1 MALAELLDART
12 RPGTLYEKLE
22 DRKVRCFACAH
33 RCVIFD
39 GKRGICQV
47 RFNKDGTLYVPWG
60 YVSSLGLDPIE
71 KKPFYHVLPGA
82 RTLTFGMLGCDLHC
96 PYCLAPGTR
105 IATTRGM
112 TSIEN
117 LFRQSERVIY
127 DGKAEIAFPQGLI
140 VYTHTGQAR
149 QVRAIFRHR
158 YEGPMLRIYPAFLPP
173 LECTPDHRLLA
184 IPKPKRGRQPQQPS
198 MVRAEQLTR
207 DHCLAVPKKLSCS
220 REVVL
225 DVPQLLFSLVEPA
238 RMRRELTGHLITR
251 LVGLTTQG
259 LKPLKIG
266 VQLGRSRSWVDRV
279 QRKLATGTWQLQDLQ
294 RYDGKVIIEGGYARL
309 FNEHAPGIP
318 QHLPLDTRLAR
329 LLGYYCAEGCVWRD
343 RERRA
348 NSAMLTFSFG
358 KHERKLAEEVQELL
372 KDVFG
377 IKAHLERRKTTQA
390 VVSYKSSLGL
400 FFESLCGSGAQHKHV
415 PFALFEAPREAIAA
429 FLSAYVEGDG
439 TRYPNGLIV
448 TSTVSEEMAYGI
460 AWLALKLGMLP
471 SLRVYRPVTSPIEG
485 RAVRRSPQVYRVQ
498 WWEDPSKRR
507 CWEDENYFYIPIRAI
522 EQRTYQGYVYNMEV
536 ELDHSYLAG
545 FISTSNCQ
553 NWMLSQTLR
562 DRNAGALPHDV
573 TPQELVGLA
582 QRYGAQAVISSYN
595 EPLIT
600 SEWAVA
606 IFQEAKRAGL
616 LTGYVSNGNATR
628 EVLQYLRPHLDCY
641 KIDLKTFQDKNY
653 RVLGAVLS
661 KILEGIA
668 LVHELGFWLEIVTL
682 VVPGFNDSDEE
693 LRQIAKFLVSIS
705 PDIPWHVTAFHKD
718 YKMTDPDNT
727 PAETLIRA
735 AQIGYDA
742 GLHFVYTGNLPG
754 MTGRYENTYCP
765 GCGALLIERYGFAIL
780 QNKLR
785 DGRCPQCGRAIP
797 GVWKI

>member
-60 YVSSLGLDPIE
+60 YVGSLGLDPIE

-82 RTLTFGMLGCDLHC
+82 RTLTFGMLGCDS
-96 PYCLAPGTR
+96 A
-105 IATTRGM
+105 
-112 TSIEN
+112 
-117 LFRQSERVIY
+117 
-127 DGKAEIAFPQGLI
+127 
-140 VYTHTGQAR
+140 
-149 QVRAIFRHR
+149 
-158 YEGPMLRIYPAFLPP
+158 LP
-173 LECTPDHRLLA
+173 
-184 IPKPKRGRQPQQPS
+184 
-198 MVRAEQLTR
+198 V
-207 DHCLAVPKKLSCS
+207 LS
-220 REVVL
+220 
-225 DVPQLLFSLVEPA
+225 
-238 RMRRELTGHLITR
+238 
-251 LVGLTTQG
+251 
-259 LKPLKIG
+259 
-266 VQLGRSRSWVDRV
+266 
-279 QRKLATGTWQLQDLQ
+279 
-294 RYDGKVIIEGGYARL
+294 
-309 FNEHAPGIP
+309 
-318 QHLPLDTRLAR
+318 
-329 LLGYYCAEGCVWRD
+329 
-343 RERRA
+343 
-348 NSAMLTFSFG
+348 
-358 KHERKLAEEVQELL
+358 
-372 KDVFG
+372 
-377 IKAHLERRKTTQA
+377 
-390 VVSYKSSLGL
+390 
-400 FFESLCGSGAQHKHV
+400 
-415 PFALFEAPREAIAA
+415 
-429 FLSAYVEGDG
+429 
-439 TRYPNGLIV
+439 
-448 TSTVSEEMAYGI
+448 
-460 AWLALKLGMLP
+460 KLG
-471 SLRVYRPVTSPIEG
+471 
-485 RAVRRSPQVYRVQ
+485 
-498 WWEDPSKRR
+498 D
-507 CWEDENYFYIPIRAI
+507 
-522 EQRTYQGYVYNMEV
+522 
-536 ELDHSYLAG
+536 
-545 FISTSNCQ
+545 
-553 NWMLSQTLR
+553 LSQTLR

-573 TPQELVGLA
+573 TPQELVSLA
-582 QRYGAQAVISSYN
+582 RRYGAQAVISSYN

-606 IFQEAKRAGL
+606 VFQEAKRAGL

-727 PAETLIRA
+727 PAETLMRA

-785 DGRCPQCGRAIP
+785 DGCCPQCGRAIP